1 MKRIVLAIVGS
12 MLFAAPVAHAQVNP
26 DARRVLVIG
35 AHPDD
40 EDNQIIAWLQR
51 GVSMVPLSISRARTT
66 SDFPRVPKR
75 RSSIGRRIRS

>member
-40 EDNQIIAWLQR
+40 EDNQISL
-51 GVSMVPLSISRARTT
+51 VTN
-66 SDFPRVPKR
+66 
-75 RSSIGRRIRS
+75 